1 MLQRRAF
8 KMVSKIRRSR
18 KERVK
23 PTGCRKN
30 TGTGDNEDRIVTE
43 G

>member
-1 MLQRRAF
+1 
-8 KMVSKIRRSR
+8 MVSKIRRSR

-23 PTGCRKN
+23 LIGCRKN
-30 TGTGDNEDRIVTE
+30 IGIGDNEDRIVIE